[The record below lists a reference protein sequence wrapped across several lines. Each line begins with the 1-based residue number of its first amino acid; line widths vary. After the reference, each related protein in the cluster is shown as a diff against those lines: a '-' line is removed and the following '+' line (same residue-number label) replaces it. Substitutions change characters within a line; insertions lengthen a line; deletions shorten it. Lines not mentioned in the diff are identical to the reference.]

1 MFRPVSVHRPKSQK
15 AIHGQVRA
23 MFGKTELDD
32 NAVKYYSTNDFFLAG
47 SVANLEEQIYTCI
60 RCLELFTDRRGIAT
74 TGFEYGLQIVG
85 ISFIS

>member
-1 MFRPVSVHRPKSQK
+1 
-15 AIHGQVRA
+15 